1 MNFRANYLFKPLL
14 PGFLKPTQL
23 IRGVAPRPVMTGST
37 LSRHD
42 LRRLVAEMVD

>member
-1 MNFRANYLFKPLL
+1 MNFRTHYLFKPLS
-14 PGFLKPTQL
+14 PGSLKPNQR

-37 LSRHD
+37 LTRQD

>member
-1 MNFRANYLFKPLL
+1 MNFRTNFLFKPLL
-14 PGFLKPTQL
+14 PGSLKPNQH
-23 IRGVAPRPVMTGST
+23 IPSVAPRPAMAGST